1 MSLRHLSW
9 AMLTTLA
16 LGLVAPALHA
26 QEAAPA
32 AAEAKTP
39 TAEELIKNLE
49 KELTGMKLTGR
60 FTTIGKEGGAKEE
73 SYVIHKA
80 TKMPDGNLWMLS
92 ASMNEKTK
100 IPVPID
106 IEWAGTTPILSMT
119 EMAIPGLG
127 TFSCRVV
134 LYDGMYAG
142 TWRHGKVTGHL
153 FGTMEKLPV
162 DEKPE
167 AKPAPK

>member
-1 MSLRHLSW
+1 MSLRHL
-9 AMLTTLA
+9 
-16 LGLVAPALHA
+16 LVATLLACFSFVSTARAEDPAK
-26 QEAAPA
+26 P

-39 TAEELIKNLE
+39 SAEELIKNLE
-49 KELTGMKLTGR
+49 AELTGMKLTGR

-73 SYVIHKA
+73 SYIIHRA

-92 ASMNEKTK
+92 ASMNDKK
-100 IPVPID
+100 PMSVPID

-119 EMAIPGLG
+119 EMTIPGVG

-142 TWRHGKVTGHL
+142 TWRHDSITGHL
-153 FGTMEKLPV
+153 YGTMAKIPAT
-162 DEKPE
+162 EKPE